1 MLIWMVKRKPQRTI
15 GALTPRYQIRSSVM
29 SLLRQEISMNMIKR
43 EKWTEADVDALPA
56 GEHDYFERKSGQL
69 FTNMGDLLGKLAKTI
84 SAMANSGGGYI
95 ILGVDDAGTPDGV
108 PPLQGNTPVRDW
120 LEQKIPHL
128 VEYPLADFRVHVV
141 EPSVSS
147 RIPSGKQVIVVDI
160 GDSALAPHQCAHG
173 GGDATKYTYYYRQA
187 GRSEPAPHFYLEL
200 LRQRLVSP
208 VLEATLTRVV
218 PVKAARVPDGVFL
231 ATHLRFL
238 VRNSGR
244 VAAYK
249 WQLQVTEM
257 AGHPEGR
264 VSDYRFRVGDYP
276 SGWGMSGGIR
286 VDDTILPGCALDENK
301 DFGMLL
307 RPAAL
312 SAESVQVE
320 IEALILPL
328 ILGYR
333 LATETSPGKLE
344 HIELRNA
351 ADVETLSAFILHEVS
366 NSA

>member
-1 MLIWMVKRKPQRTI
+1 
-15 GALTPRYQIRSSVM
+15 
-29 SLLRQEISMNMIKR
+29 MNMIKR
-43 EKWTEADVDALPA
+43 EKWTEADVDTLPA

-69 FTNMGDLLGKLAKTI
+69 FTNMGDLLGKLAKTV
-84 SAMANSGGGYI
+84 SAIANSGGGYI

-141 EPSVSS
+141 QPSVSS

-173 GGDATKYTYYYRQA
+173 GGDARKYTYYYRQA

-218 PVKAARVPDGVFL
+218 PVKAARVPEGVFL

-276 SGWGMSGGIR
+276 SGWGMPGGIR

-301 DFGMLL
+301 DFGVLL

-312 SAESVQVE
+312 SAESVKVE

-351 ADVETLSAFILHEVS
+351 ADVETLSAFILQEVPH
-366 NSA
+366 SA